1 MSSVM
6 FFLGT
11 VRVGSVCKELVSLYV
26 QMCKYF
32 FLATCNLLNKLI
44 LSGSLQIVNF
54 KKDIRFFCLFLVCL
68 ENKIKVLFQLLLADE
83 TVSLDVGKL
92 IQQARME
99 KKLTQKDLATV
110 RLSSCS
116 LFIQYC

>member
-1 MSSVM
+1 MWFSANCS
-6 FFLGT
+6 FQE
-11 VRVGSVCKELVSLYV
+11 RY
-26 QMCKYF
+26 
-32 FLATCNLLNKLI
+32 
-44 LSGSLQIVNF
+44 QIP
-54 KKDIRFFCLFLVCL
+54 CHFLVCL

-83 TVSLDVGKL
+83 TISLDVGKL

-110 RLSSCS
+110 RLSSCP